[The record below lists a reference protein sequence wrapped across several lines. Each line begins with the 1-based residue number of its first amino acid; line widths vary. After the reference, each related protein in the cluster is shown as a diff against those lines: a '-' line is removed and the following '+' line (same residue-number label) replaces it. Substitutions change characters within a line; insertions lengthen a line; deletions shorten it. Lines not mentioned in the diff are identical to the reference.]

1 MNFFKLLNKIPKLLA
16 YGMLALLTCIS
27 ISCTNPSQ
35 STTTSNTDNIDKSS
49 DFKVAILLPDPIE
62 KGGWSKA
69 GYDGL
74 KLIEQQL
81 NAEVAYTADINNK
94 KPAEIEDL
102 FRKYAQQDFNFV
114 IGHGSQSLTVPA
126 ASTVSKEFPRTKFAV
141 IGADNPGNNRN
152 MGILNFR
159 DSEIGYLTGVVA
171 AIKSKTNKIGYIG
184 GIDYNSLKEEAEF
197 FAKGAKSIK
206 PNINIT
212 TQWVGSWI
220 DSKKAQEIAEKQIKS
235 GIDIIAAHSGPAEKS
250 IHEQAKQAGI
260 KTISW
265 TEENYK
271 KMPQTV
277 ITNAVQKVPE
287 LLLQG
292 ATLVRK
298 GRWEGKRYRFGLREK
313 VMELTPFRNA
323 LTKQQESAV
332 EKVKDD
338 ILTGKIAVTSN
349 Q

>member
-1 MNFFKLLNKIPKLLA
+1 MNFLKLLNKIPKSLT
-16 YGMLALLTCIS
+16 YGMLALLSCIL
-27 ISCTNPSQ
+27 ISCTNNN
-35 STTTSNTDNIDKSS
+35 TTVKTSNTEKTS

-74 KLIEQQL
+74 KLIEEQL

-94 KPAEIEDL
+94 KPAEIEEL
-102 FRKYAQQDFNFV
+102 FRKYAQEDFNFV

-126 ASTVSKEFPRTKFAV
+126 AITVAKEFPRTKFAV
-141 IGADNPGNNRN
+141 VGADNPGNNSN

-171 AIKSKTNKIGYIG
+171 AIKTKTNKIGYIG
-184 GIDYNSLKEEAEF
+184 GVDYSSLKEEADF
-197 FAKGAKSIK
+197 FVKGAKSIK
-206 PNINIT
+206 PNIKIT
-212 TQWVGSWI
+212 TEWVGSWI
-220 DSKKAQEIAEKQIKS
+220 DGKKAQELAEKQIKS
-235 GIDIIAAHSGPAEKS
+235 GIDIIAAHSGPAEIS
-250 IHEQAKQAGI
+250 IHQQAKQAGI

-265 TEENYK
+265 TEEAYT

-277 ITNAVQKVPE
+277 LTNAVQKVPE
-287 LLLQG
+287 LLVQG

-313 VMELTPFRNA
+313 VMELTPFRNQ
-323 LTKQQESAV
+323 LNQKEEKII

-338 ILTGKIAVTSN
+338 ILTGKI